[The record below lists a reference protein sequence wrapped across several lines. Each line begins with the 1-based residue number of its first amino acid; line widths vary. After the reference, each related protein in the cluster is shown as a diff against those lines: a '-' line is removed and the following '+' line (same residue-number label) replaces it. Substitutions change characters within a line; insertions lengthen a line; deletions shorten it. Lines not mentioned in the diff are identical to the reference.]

1 MNFLYSSIVFHEQL
15 VTKSSPK
22 ELEVEEKYMYD
33 LFQLKT
39 TLDACVQ
46 CLRDVVAQINTL
58 TFCLSLKSLRAGTE
72 ENLQICQHEREATRQ
87 NYSLIANIPIF
98 SPKNSSIYNYIWKA
112 MPLQEIFPIP
122 KFQT

>member
-1 MNFLYSSIVFHEQL
+1 M
-15 VTKSSPK
+15 TKSSPK

-72 ENLQICQHEREATRQ
+72 EKTYR
-87 NYSLIANIPIF
+87 YV
-98 SPKNSSIYNYIWKA
+98 SIKEKLPDRI
-112 MPLQEIFPIP
+112 
-122 KFQT
+122 TV